1 MNPEPIAVTG
11 ISALFAG
18 SPDVASFWRNIV
30 AGRDLITDVPPS
42 HWLSCDY
49 YDPDPH
55 APDKVYCNR
64 GSFLDSVGFD
74 ALKFGLPPSNVPA
87 TDTSQLLGLVLAD
100 KLFQDIAPD
109 ALSRIDR
116 ERMSV
121 IIGVT
126 GATELTAHMSGRMAR
141 PQWEQGLRDSG
152 LPDEEVK
159 RIADRIAAQFVPWQE
174 STFPGLLGNVVAGR
188 IANRFDLGGT
198 NCIVDAACASSLG
211 ALSMAINEL
220 RLGQSDMVITG
231 GVDTLNDPLMYLCF
245 SKTPALSQS
254 GDCRPFSDQ
263 ADGTLMG
270 EGLALLAL
278 RRLSDAERDGDH
290 IYAVIKSLGSSSDGR
305 SKSVY
310 APRSA
315 GQAKALR
322 RAYIGA
328 GYDSTTVELVEA
340 HGTAT
345 KAGDLAEFQGLRTV
359 FGEQANTPEPWCAL
373 GSIKSQIGHT
383 KAAAGVAG
391 LAKAILALH
400 HKVLPPTIKV
410 QRANPQFEIES
421 SPFYLNTEARPWV
434 RGSDHP
440 RRASVSSFGFGG
452 SNFHVALEE
461 YTGPGVHPEKAVYV
475 PSELILVSASSATEL
490 QARLATIAQ
499 ECQGSKIPSD
509 GLSRLAQRTR
519 REFQST
525 QPHRVAIV
533 AETIPQLAQRL
544 GTVERHLAT
553 NPAKRLWLNEG
564 IYYDA
569 QCTPGKIAW
578 LFPGQGSQYVGMGRD
593 LALTFDAA
601 REVWDHAASLPSFEA
616 APLHKF
622 VFPAP
627 ALTDEV
633 RAQQASTLRRMEIA
647 QPAIA
652 ACSLAATRVLQ
663 SFGLPMDAV
672 AGHSFGELTALC
684 AAGSLGE
691 PSLIPLARHR
701 GRVMAEAA
709 SAGTGMTAVRVS
721 ADELAPVLK
730 SYAGRVVLA
739 NRNGPNQMVVSG
751 ETVALSELEAE
762 FARRQWVS
770 QRLNVDAACH
780 SPWMQSAVPSFTRE
794 LSAVPMEAPQCTVGW
809 NATGGLWSGKADGL
823 ATGQAQQLV
832 SEVHF
837 YEMIQALYDAGVR
850 TFVEVGPSAVLTG
863 LVNGTLSQPDVLAV
877 SMDRQNVR
885 GVTALWQALG
895 QLAVQGATLDWASAE
910 RAIPISSTVAEPVDE
925 RRTIQICG
933 ANPGKPYP
941 SNRTTTSGVKS
952 LDRVIPAAVSISAP
966 PVVTS
971 PDYVERPAVQ
981 TIAAE
986 VVDEPGE
993 HVGSYDHD
1001 LILREPYI
1009 VNVESFDADFE
1020 VDFDHGVDRPE
1031 NTLMQDPTND
1041 PWLSAF
1047 REIQLQTAQAHQ
1059 VYLQTMSE
1067 THRAFLH
1074 AATGQGAV
1082 SGQRSAV
1089 SNVTPMFAQPVAPAS
1104 RIGVSVAPVA
1114 QPIHDVVAQPV
1125 VEARV
1130 SAPTPA
1136 PVAQPPAPVVVA
1148 AAQPAASAKPVAA
1161 GLDLAAVRLLVLD
1174 VVADKTGYSTEVLD
1188 PSLEIEAGLGIDS
1201 IKRVEILSAL
1211 VERLPQLE
1219 GMDLTDF
1226 ATYRTLGDVMAAVET
1241 AVQAKSGVAVSPSH
1255 APASA
1260 STPAVATAAAV
1271 DIQQI
1276 LMSVVADKTGYP
1288 QDLIDLDMDIESGL
1302 GIDSI
1307 KRVEILSSLID
1318 RFPELAAV
1326 DAMEFNSQRTLRELL
1341 AKVDQFRP
1349 KSSAPASAATPAATV
1364 QSSAPAKPAVDHRA
1378 MLLEIVADKTGYP
1391 QDLLDLDMDIESGLG
1406 IDSIKRVEILS
1417 SLIDRFPELSS
1428 VDAMEFNSQRTLG
1441 ELLGRVDAYLSPAA
1455 STPAEAASGLPPDV
1469 TSNGSSE
1476 HRSNGSD
1483 LKKNDLAPGITLKC
1497 RSVEL
1502 IESAVAG
1509 FALPGLVPEAVVA
1522 IITGSHADPFTRET
1536 AGELQK
1542 LLSEQGIQARA
1553 TEVLPQNVHG
1563 VIHLGGM
1570 TECTDATSAAT
1581 RTWEVCESA
1590 QQLRRAVPNDPV
1602 VFVTVQ
1608 DTSGRFGQTAS
1619 SMGKALNAGLAGIA
1633 KTALREW
1640 PNASIKAIDLQR
1652 QGRTPQEAAA
1662 EIADELLLGGTELEV
1677 AIPADGPR
1685 ATLCCRDW
1693 EVPSG
1698 SMSLAGNSTRPTFVV
1713 SGGARGVTAATLIA
1727 LARRIQPRV
1736 VLLGRT
1742 PLNEDLSQFT
1752 AHANESALKKAL
1764 VADAKSRGGAI
1775 DLAQIQSR
1783 VRRILAQREVQ
1794 KTIDQ
1799 LKSVGSEVRYLPVD
1813 VRDEKQLQSSLEEVR
1828 RTWGPIRGLIHG
1840 AGVLADKRIVDKQAF
1855 QFQEVFQTKVD
1866 GLQALLD
1873 ATASDPL
1880 EWIALFSSIT
1890 ARIGNA
1896 GQSDYAAANEVLNKI
1911 GHYESQRRAGACR
1924 VLSINWGA
1932 WNGGMVDESLKG
1944 HFEKQGVSLIPIG
1957 AGAEIFADLML
1968 QPQTPPVEV
1977 VVTAEKKV
1985 DERLLA
1991 PIPACLDRISVE
2003 LAVKRF
2009 PFMESH
2015 KVKNEP
2021 VLPLVL
2027 VVEWFARALRQRYP
2041 HLTLLS
2047 LNDLKVLRGV
2057 SLGDEKTG
2065 RLLHVDFTNVHQNGT
2080 LTLQLELRGPD
2091 EVVHYRCQAELD
2103 SGPALMT
2110 NPASFQRGSG
2120 ASWPWTIEQAYD
2132 QLFHG
2137 PDFHVLRSLDSIGET
2152 SASATLNGVQL
2163 KEWEGGPWTTD
2174 PAALDGGLQVALL
2187 WGIHRTGRQSLP
2199 SAIKSVKFHH
2209 ADDHSAW
2216 VHCDVMTKAVGPY
2229 QHTFDIHLTSPAGEP
2244 IVDLIDVDMTLL
2256 MAPLKR

>member
-42 HWLSCDY
+42 HWLSSDY

-64 GSFLDSVGFD
+64 GSFLDPVGFD

-100 KLFQDIAPD
+100 KLFQDISPA
-109 ALSRIDR
+109 ALDRIDR

-152 LPDEEVK
+152 LPDEDVK
-159 RIADRIAAQFVPWQE
+159 RIADQIAAQFVPWQE

-220 RLGQSDMVITG
+220 RLGQSEMVITG

-278 RRLSDAERDGDH
+278 RRLADAERDGDH

-315 GQAKALR
+315 GQARALR
-322 RAYIGA
+322 RAYVAA
-328 GYDSTTVELVEA
+328 GYDSSTVELVEA

-345 KAGDLAEFQGLRTV
+345 KAGDLAEFQGLRMV
-359 FGEQANTPEPWCAL
+359 FGEDANSAEPWCAL

-383 KAAAGVAG
+383 KAASGVAG
-391 LAKAILALH
+391 LAKAILSLH

-434 RGSDHP
+434 RGADHP

-461 YTGPGVHPEKAVYV
+461 YTGPAPRPGKSV
-475 PSELILVSASSATEL
+475 PSPTELFLASASSVAEL
-490 QARLATIAQ
+490 QSRLTVMAQ
-499 ECQGSKIPSD
+499 ECGDVLISSER
-509 GLSRLAQRTR
+509 LTRLAQQSR
-519 REFQST
+519 REFQSI
-525 QPHRVAIV
+525 QPYRLAIV
-533 AETIPQLAQRL
+533 AESTAQLGQRIATAQRHLAATPAQRL
-544 GTVERHLAT
+544 
-553 NPAKRLWLNEG
+553 WSNEG
-564 IYYDA
+564 IYYDT
-569 QCTPGKIAW
+569 QRSTGKVAW

-593 LALTFDAA
+593 LALAYDAA
-601 REVWDHAASLPSFEA
+601 RNVWDRAAALPGLTA
-616 APLHKF
+616 NLHKYA
-622 VFPAP
+622 FPAP
-627 ALTDEV
+627 ALTDDA
-633 RAQQASTLRRMEIA
+633 RSQQVAALRRMEVA

-652 ACSLAATRVLQ
+652 ACSLAAVRVLQ
-663 SFGLPMDAV
+663 SFGLKMDAV

-684 AAGSLGE
+684 TAGSLEE
-691 PSLIPLARHR
+691 PALISLAIHR
-701 GRVMAEAA
+701 GRAMSDAA
-709 SAGTGMTAVRVS
+709 ATGTGMTAVRVS
-721 ADELAPVLK
+721 ADDLIPVLK
-730 SYAGRVVLA
+730 SFAGRVVLA
-739 NRNGPNQMVVSG
+739 NRNGPAQMVVSG
-751 ETVALSELEAE
+751 ESTALTELEAE
-762 FARRQWVS
+762 FGRRQWS
-770 QRLNVDAACH
+770 FQRLNVDAACH
-780 SPWMQSAVPSFTRE
+780 SPWMQPAVESFSRE
-794 LSAVPMEAPQCTVGW
+794 LRAASMKSPQCPVGW
-809 NATGGLWSGKADGL
+809 NATGGIWTGTADEL
-823 ATGQAQQLV
+823 STGQARQLV
-832 SEVHF
+832 SEVRFH
-837 YEMIQALYDAGVR
+837 EMIQSLYDAGVR

-863 LVNGTLSQPDVLAV
+863 LVNATLSQPDVLAV
-877 SMDRQNVR
+877 SMDRQSVR
-885 GVTALWQALG
+885 GVTSLWQALG
-895 QLAVQGATLDWASAE
+895 QLAVQGATLDWAAGE
-910 RAIPISSTVAEPVDE
+910 IAFPVSTSVTEAVDA
-925 RRTIQICG
+925 RRTIQISG

-941 SNRTTTSGVKS
+941 ANRTTTSSIK
-952 LDRVIPAAVSISAP
+952 RVSQSNPVPKAIAVPWPAASTEP
-966 PVVTS
+966 
-971 PDYVERPAVQ
+971 VERPALRAFAV
-981 TIAAE
+981 AAI
-986 VVDEPGE
+986 DEPS
-993 HVGSYDHD
+993 VPLKSYDD
-1001 LILREPYI
+1001 GLNDNAPFI
-1009 VNVESFDADFE
+1009 VNHESFDTEFE
-1020 VDFDHGVDRPE
+1020 SEFDHGVDRPE
-1031 NTLMQDPTND
+1031 NMLMQDPTND
-1041 PWLSAF
+1041 PWLAAF
-1047 REIQLQTAQAHQ
+1047 REIQQQTAQAHQ
-1059 VYLQTMSE
+1059 MYLQAMSE
-1067 THRAFLH
+1067 THRAFLQASLGH
-1074 AATGQGAV
+1074 TPA
-1082 SGQRSAV
+1082 SGEFLASTPVRSALGR
-1089 SNVTPMFAQPVAPAS
+1089 SSANRAAPSFAPLATPSA
-1104 RIGVSVAPVA
+1104 RIGVTAEAPA
-1114 QPIHDVVAQPV
+1114 QPIHEVPSRPAIQGSVA
-1125 VEARV
+1125 A
-1130 SAPTPA
+1130 A
-1136 PVAQPPAPVVVA
+1136 APVVVTGGL
-1148 AAQPAASAKPVAA
+1148 PVTA
-1161 GLDLAAVRLLVLD
+1161 GLDLESVRQLVLE

-1188 PSLEIEAGLGIDS
+1188 PALEIEAGLGIDS

-1211 VERLPQLE
+1211 VERLPKLE

-1226 ATYRTLGDVMAAVET
+1226 ATYRTLADVMAAVET
-1241 AVQAKSGVAVSPSH
+1241 TVQAHGGVALDVSAVPVAA
-1255 APASA
+1255 APAS
-1260 STPAVATAAAV
+1260 V

-1307 KRVEILSSLID
+1307 KRVEILSALID
-1318 RFPELAAV
+1318 QFPELSAV

-1341 AKVDQFRP
+1341 AKVDEFRP
-1349 KSSAPASAATPAATV
+1349 SAAAPATGTRPAGISSTMAA
-1364 QSSAPAKPAVDHRA
+1364 QPAVDHRA
-1378 MLLEIVADKTGYP
+1378 SLLAIVADKTGYP

-1417 SLIDRFPELSS
+1417 SLIDCFPQLST
-1428 VDAMEFNSQRTLG
+1428 VDAMEFNTQRTLR

-1455 STPAEAASGLPPDV
+1455 GNVDQGLMPPVDGASA
-1469 TSNGSSE
+1469 SSAE
-1476 HRSNGSD
+1476 HRLNGSD

-1502 IESAVAG
+1502 IESAAAG
-1509 FALPGLVPEAVVA
+1509 FMLPGLVPGARVSIVP
-1522 IITGSHADPFTRET
+1522 GSHADSFTRQT
-1536 AGELQK
+1536 AEDLQQI
-1542 LLSEQGIQARA
+1542 LSERGIRA
-1553 TEVLPQNVHG
+1553 NVTELLPQDVFG
-1563 VIHLGGM
+1563 VIHLGGL
-1570 TECTDATSAAT
+1570 TECRDPATAAT
-1581 RTWEVCESA
+1581 RHWEACEIA
-1590 QQLRRAVPNDPV
+1590 QQLRRAVPADPV
-1602 VFVTVQ
+1602 VFITVQ
-1608 DTSGRFGQTAS
+1608 DTSGSFGQTAS
-1619 SMGKALNAGLAGIA
+1619 TMGKALNAGLAGLA

-1640 PNASIKAIDLQR
+1640 TNASVKAIDLQC
-1652 QGRTPQEAAA
+1652 QGRTPRAAA
-1662 EIADELLLGGTELEV
+1662 VALADEMLLGGTELEV
-1677 AIPADGPR
+1677 ALPSSGPR

-1693 EVPSG
+1693 PVPSG
-1698 SMSLAGNSTRPTFVV
+1698 STRLAGTTERPTFVV

-1742 PLNEDLSQFT
+1742 PLTEDLSLFSSF
-1752 AHANESALKKAL
+1752 ADEPALKKGLIAE
-1764 VADAKSRGGAI
+1764 AKSRGGPVE
-1775 DLAQIQSR
+1775 LAQIQTR

-1794 KTIDQ
+1794 QTIDQ
-1799 LKSVGSEVRYLPVD
+1799 LRAAGSEVRYLPVD
-1813 VRDEKQLQSSLEEVR
+1813 VRDEKQLNASLDDIR
-1828 RTWGPIRGLIHG
+1828 SKWGPIRGLIHG
-1840 AGVLADKRIVDKQAF
+1840 AGVLADKRIVDKQSF
-1855 QFQEVFQTKVD
+1855 QFLEVFQTKVD
-1866 GLQALLD
+1866 GLQVLLE
-1873 ATASDPL
+1873 ATSADPL

-1911 GHYESQRRAGACR
+1911 GHFESQRRGKVCR
-1924 VLSINWGA
+1924 VLSMNWGA

-1957 AGAEIFADLML
+1957 AGAELFADLML
-1968 QPQTPPVEV
+1968 QPDTPPVEV
-1977 VVTAEKKV
+1977 VVTAEKKA
-1985 DERLLA
+1985 DDRLLA

-2057 SLGDEKTG
+2057 SLSDEKTG
-2065 RLLHVDFTNVHQNGT
+2065 RLLHVVFTNVHQNGT
-2080 LTLQLELRGPD
+2080 LTLQLELCGPG

-2103 SGPALMT
+2103 SAPACDSCRAT
-2110 NPASFQRGSG
+2110 VGRGNG
-2120 ASWPWTIEQAYD
+2120 AWPWTIEEAYD

-2137 PDFHVLRSLDSIGET
+2137 PDFHVLRSLDSIDDK

-2174 PAALDGGLQVALL
+2174 PAALDGSLQVALL

-2199 SAIKSVKFHH
+2199 SSIKSVKFHRS
-2209 ADDHSAW
+2209 DDHAAW
-2216 VHCDVMTKAVGPY
+2216 VHCDVLNRTIGPY
-2229 QHTFDIHLTSPAGEP
+2229 HHTFDIHLTSPSGQP

-2256 MAPLKR
+2256 LAPMQR

>member
-42 HWLSCDY
+42 HWLSSDY

-74 ALKFGLPPSNVPA
+74 ALKYGLPPSNIPA
-87 TDTSQLLGLVLAD
+87 TDTSQLLGLMVAD
-100 KLFQDIAPD
+100 KLFQSIAPE
-109 ALSRIDR
+109 ALNRIDR

-152 LPDEEVK
+152 LPDAEVK
-159 RIADRIAAQFVPWQE
+159 RIADQIAAQFVPWQE

-220 RLGQSDMVITG
+220 RLGQADMVITG

-245 SKTPALSQS
+245 SKTPALSHS

-359 FGEQANTPEPWCAL
+359 FGEQANSAEPWCAL

-391 LAKAILALH
+391 LTKAILALH
-400 HKVLPPTIKV
+400 HKVLPPTLKV
-410 QRANPQFEIES
+410 QRPNPQFEIES
-421 SPFYLNTEARPWV
+421 SPFYLNTEARPWI

-461 YTGPGVHPEKAVYV
+461 YTGPGSRPNKAVHL
-475 PSELILVSASSATEL
+475 PSELFLVSASSTAEL
-490 QARLATIAQ
+490 QTRLAAIIQDCHET
-499 ECQGSKIPSD
+499 KISGD

-519 REFQST
+519 REFQSA
-525 QPHRVAIV
+525 QPCRVAAI
-533 AETIPQLAQRL
+533 AESMSQLTQRL
-544 GTVERHLAT
+544 GTVDRHLT
-553 NPAKRLWLNEG
+553 SNPAKRLWLNEG
-564 IYYDA
+564 IYYDTA
-569 QCTPGKIAW
+569 CATGKIAW

-593 LALTFDAA
+593 LALTFEAA
-601 REVWDHAASLPSFEA
+601 REVWDRAASLPSFEN
-616 APLHKF
+616 APLHKY

-633 RAQQASTLRRMEIA
+633 RTQQANTLRQMEIA

-652 ACSLAATRVLQ
+652 ACSLAAMRVLE
-663 SFGLPMDAV
+663 SFGLQRDAV

-684 AAGSLGE
+684 AAGSLSE
-691 PSLIPLARHR
+691 PALIPLARHR
-701 GRVMAEAA
+701 GQAMSDA
-709 SAGTGMTAVRVS
+709 SSSGTGMTAVRVS

-730 SYAGRVVLA
+730 SYVGRIVLA

-751 ETVALSELEAE
+751 ETNALSELEAE
-762 FARRQWVS
+762 FARRQWAS

-794 LSAVPMEAPQCTVGW
+794 INAIPMEAPQCTVGW
-809 NATGGLWSGKADGL
+809 NATGGIWAGKADGL
-823 ATGQAQQLV
+823 AAGQAQQLV

-837 YEMIQALYDAGVR
+837 CAMIQALYDDGVR
-850 TFVEVGPSAVLTG
+850 TFVEVGPSSILTG
-863 LVNGTLSQPDVLAV
+863 LVNSTLPHSDVLAV
-877 SMDRQNVR
+877 SIDRLNVS
-885 GVTALWQALG
+885 GVTTLWQALG
-895 QLAVQGATLDWASAE
+895 QLAVQGAALDWTYAE
-910 RAIPISSTVAEPVDE
+910 RAVPVSTSAAEAVDE

-941 SNRTTTSGVKS
+941 ANRTTTSAVKAVDQIVS
-952 LDRVIPAAVSISAP
+952 LPTAPIPSP
-966 PVVTS
+966 PIVT
-971 PDYVERPAVQ
+971 
-981 TIAAE
+981 AAE
-986 VVDEPGE
+986 QFQQIDFPANTAEIVVDPGE
-993 HVGSYDHD
+993 PTVTYHHD
-1001 LILREPYI
+1001 LIVREPYI
-1009 VNVESFDADFE
+1009 ANGESRDVDFEMSFDHDIN
-1020 VDFDHGVDRPE
+1020 RPE
-1031 NTLMQDPTND
+1031 NTLMQDPAND

-1047 REIQLQTAQAHQ
+1047 REIQSQIAQAHQ
-1059 VYLQTMSE
+1059 IYLQTMSE
-1067 THRAFLH
+1067 THRAFLEASIGQG
-1074 AATGQGAV
+1074 AATGPQRPTV
-1082 SGQRSAV
+1082 SYVQPV
-1089 SNVTPMFAQPVAPAS
+1089 FAQPSVPAAH
-1104 RIGVSVAPVA
+1104 IGVSTTPVAP
-1114 QPIHDVVAQPV
+1114 PIRSVRSQPV
-1125 VEARV
+1125 VEQVVVHTSTPTHASVAPQPTIV
-1130 SAPTPA
+1130 SP
-1136 PVAQPPAPVVVA
+1136 PVAT
-1148 AAQPAASAKPVAA
+1148 
-1161 GLDLAAVRLLVLD
+1161 GIDLAAVRQLVLD

-1188 PSLEIEAGLGIDS
+1188 PGLEIEAGLGIDS

-1226 ATYRTLGDVMAAVET
+1226 ATYRTLGDVMAAVES
-1241 AVQAKSGVAVSPSH
+1241 AVQAKNGSGTSAPAVS
-1255 APASA
+1255 APAQPTSVAAPISTASA
-1260 STPAVATAAAV
+1260 SATADV

-1318 RFPELAAV
+1318 RFPELSAV

-1349 KSSAPASAATPAATV
+1349 KASAPASPAATV
-1364 QSSAPAKPAVDHRA
+1364 SAQAPVAKPAVDHRA

-1417 SLIDRFPELSS
+1417 SLIDRFPELSN

-1441 ELLGRVDAYLSPAA
+1441 ELLGRVDAYLSPNG
-1455 STPAEAASGLPPDV
+1455 THAASGSPPEHA
-1469 TSNGSSE
+1469 SNGSSE

-1483 LKKNDLAPGITLKC
+1483 LKKNDLAPGISLKC

-1502 IESAVAG
+1502 IESPVAG
-1509 FALPGLVPEAVVA
+1509 FALPGLVPDAVIA
-1522 IITGSHADPFTRET
+1522 IMTGSHADPFTRET
-1536 AGELQK
+1536 ARELQK
-1542 LLSEQGIQARA
+1542 LLSNNGIEAQV
-1553 TEVLPQNVHG
+1553 TEAIPQNVHG

-1570 TECTDATSAAT
+1570 TDCSDAATAAT
-1581 RTWEVCESA
+1581 RTWEVCEAA
-1590 QQLRRAVPNDPV
+1590 QQLRLAVPDAPV
-1602 VFVTVQ
+1602 VFVTIQ
-1608 DTSGRFGQTAS
+1608 DTSGRFGQSQS
-1619 SMGKALNAGLAGIA
+1619 SMEKALNAGLAGIA
-1633 KTALREW
+1633 KTAVREW
-1640 PNASIKAIDLQR
+1640 PNAAIKAIDLQR
-1652 QGRTPQEAAA
+1652 KGRTPETAAA
-1662 EIADELLLGGTELEV
+1662 VIADELLLGGAELEV
-1677 AIPADGPR
+1677 AIPVDGPR
-1685 ATLCCRDW
+1685 STLCCRDW

-1698 SMSLAGNSTRPTFVV
+1698 SMSLAGKSTRPTFVV

-1742 PLNEDLSQFT
+1742 PLNEDLSKLASF
-1752 AHANESALKKAL
+1752 ADEPALKKAL
-1764 VADAKSRGGAI
+1764 VAEAKSRGGTI

-1799 LKSVGSEVRYLPVD
+1799 LKSAGSEVRYLPVD
-1813 VRDEKQLQSSLEEVR
+1813 VRDQKQLESSLDEVR
-1828 RTWGPIRGLIHG
+1828 RVWGPIRGLIHG

-1855 QFQEVFQTKVD
+1855 QFLEVFQTKVD
-1866 GLQALLD
+1866 GLQALLQ

-1977 VVTAEKKV
+1977 VVTAEKNV

-1991 PIPACLDRISVE
+1991 PVPACLDRISVE
-2003 LAVKRF
+2003 LALKRF

-2047 LNDLKVLRGV
+2047 LNDLKVLHGV
-2057 SLGDEKTG
+2057 SLSDEKTG
-2065 RLLHVDFTNVHQNGT
+2065 RLLHVDFANVHHNGT
-2080 LTLQLELRGPD
+2080 LTLQLELCGPD
-2091 EVVHYRCQAELD
+2091 DVVHYRCQAEL
-2103 SGPALMT
+2103 SSV
-2110 NPASFQRGSG
+2110 PASNGKPVSVRPSG
-2120 ASWPWTIEQAYD
+2120 GGNWPWTIEEAYEH
-2132 QLFHG
+2132 LFHG

-2152 SASATLNGVQL
+2152 SASATLNGVQS
-2163 KEWEGGPWTTD
+2163 KEWIGGPWTTD

-2187 WGIHRTGRQSLP
+2187 WGIHQKGRQTLP
-2199 SAIKSVKFHH
+2199 SAIKSVKFHQ
-2209 ADDHSAW
+2209 ADDPSSW
-2216 VHCDVMTKAVGPY
+2216 VHCDVTTKAIGPY
-2229 QHTFDIHLTSPAGEP
+2229 QHTFDIHLTSPTGQP
-2244 IVDLIDVDMTLL
+2244 IVDLIDVNMTVLL
-2256 MAPLKR
+2256 SPAKR